1 MAKVTVKL
9 GSSRVVT
16 SAESASQITTA
27 TSLDNLSGIDLT
39 SVQNGY
45 TLVYDATSG
54 NFQAKPASE
63 VAQNVSAID
72 GGTF

>member
-16 SAESASQITTA
+16 SAASASQITTA
-27 TSLDNLSGIDLT
+27 TSLDNLLGIDLT

>member
-16 SAESASQITTA
+16 SAASASQITTA

-54 NFQAKPASE
+54 NFQAEPASE

>member
-16 SAESASQITTA
+16 SAATGSAIATA
-27 TSLDNLSGIDLT
+27 TSLDNLSGIDL
-39 SVQNGY
+39 SAVQNGY
-45 TLVYDATSG
+45 TLVYDSTSG
-54 NFQAKPASE
+54 NFQAKPASD
-63 VAQNVSAID
+63 VASNVTAID

>member
-16 SAESASQITTA
+16 SAASQSKIATA
-27 TSLDNLSGIDLT
+27 TSLDNLSGVDLT
-39 SVQNGY
+39 GAQNGY